1 MLHIVY
7 VAWNMLYLRN
17 IHFFVNGLNYYVHFI
32 IKELAKEFEREF
44 NCLEEDAGKYKNF
57 SVPIGN
63 PKVIRISEK
72 KKKSQKPYLTDYN
85 LLKVEELWPGN
96 YQILLIILPKIL
108 NANVDIMIRN
118 VKHAG
123 LNIETVIVFLNK
135 QTLKMI

>member
-1 MLHIVY
+1 MKY
-7 VAWNMLYLRN
+7 VIPNKYTL
-17 IHFFVNGLNYYVHFI
+17 FVNGSNYYDHFI

-57 SVPIGN
+57 SVSIGN

-72 KKKSQKPYLTDYN
+72 KKRSQKPYLTDYN

-118 VKHAG
+118 VKHEG